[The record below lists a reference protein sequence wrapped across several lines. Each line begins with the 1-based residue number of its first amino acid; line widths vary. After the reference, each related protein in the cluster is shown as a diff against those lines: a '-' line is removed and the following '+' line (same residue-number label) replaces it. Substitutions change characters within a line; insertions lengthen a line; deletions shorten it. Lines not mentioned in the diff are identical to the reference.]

1 MQDRSEDYDE
11 PNDYDRRSEE
21 LITNMEQ
28 SKKKFIAT
36 NMSEMTFD
44 KTKEYSELKLE
55 LRKSY
60 VNSLYEKLS
69 KSLKYEF
76 NSKDYNLFDFDDDNN
91 LIYKDGDDIKILT
104 KKDRKLKSI
113 KTIATLLGVKRLQ
126 KLGFEN
132 VTTKIIK
139 ELPTRNEIIK
149 ATPEETIALVD
160 RTVNT
165 ITEIE
170 TSFIDVSDRG
180 IQTSDQFSL
189 RELKGLDKSMQTI
202 SGSLTKAVAEK
213 IKTEIHIDAEYGKL
227 KYLEKELTA
236 TDKQRDEINDRITI
250 LKDRLEARND
260 EIKILKDK
268 FSSQVTQIKETF
280 KKLNGKTLGEKI
292 RILFREQGITIA
304 TILTAIGMTIGFLIE
319 LLIPKSVTSV
329 PSPSPKPTPKPTPS
343 WIKNKLEA
351 LKNLLAKLAEK
362 AGAALPG
369 IIGSIVSWILNR
381 VKDVVGFIAKETWI
395 LIVGIGVI
403 LIESIRK

>member
-21 LITNMEQ
+21 LITNMER
-28 SKKKFIAT
+28 SKKNFIAT
-36 NMSEMTFD
+36 NMSEITFN
-44 KTKEYSELKLE
+44 KTEEYSELKLE
-55 LRKSY
+55 IRNSF

-69 KSLKYEF
+69 KYLKYEA
-76 NSKDYNLFDFDDDNN
+76 NYKDYNLFSFDDDNN
-91 LIYKDGDDIKILT
+91 LIYKDGDYIKILT
-104 KKDRKLKSI
+104 NKNRKLKSI
-113 KTIATLLGVKRLQ
+113 KTIANLLGVKRLRN
-126 KLGFEN
+126 LGFEVN
-132 VTTKIIK
+132 SIDLKS
-139 ELPTRNEIIK
+139 LPTRNEIIK
-149 ATPEETIALVD
+149 ATPEETITLVD

-165 ITEIE
+165 LE
-170 TSFIDVSDRG
+170 TSFIDGAQSE
-180 IQTSDQFSL
+180 FSL
-189 RELKGLDKSMQTI
+189 RELKGLDESMKTI

-213 IKTEIHIDAEYGKL
+213 IKTEKHVAKEYRKL
-227 KYLEKELTA
+227 EELKKQLTN
-236 TDKQRDEINDRITI
+236 TDEQKDEIDDRIAI
-250 LKDRLEARND
+250 LKDRLEVHND

-280 KKLNGKTLGEKI
+280 KKLEGKTLGEKI

-304 TILTAIGMTIGFLIE
+304 TILTAICMTIGFLIE

-329 PSPSPKPTPKPTPS
+329 PSPSPSPKPTPS

-351 LKNLLAKLAEK
+351 LKNLLAKK